1 MRNYLGIDLGQS
13 SVKVSALRP
22 NGQVLGTVRRSYR
35 TQNPGAGMAEQ
46 KPDDWV
52 SATHEA
58 IRALL
63 GDVDAKLIAGI
74 GLSAATHHA
83 VLLDAEMRPVRP
95 CILLS
100 DGRSADQARRLD
112 ADHGDD
118 ILRLGRN
125 RVTATWCLPQFI
137 WLAENEPE
145 NWARTRHILFS
156 KDYVRLSLTGFYG
169 TDLVD
174 AQGSLL
180 VNGKTD
186 NWDETLCRFAGVS
199 PAALP
204 PIADPAEIT
213 SHINAAGAQHT
224 GLIEGTP
231 VIAGCSDTAIEAL
244 SAGAVTDG
252 DVIVKLATA
261 GNVNLITSEP
271 RVSRDWITYSYPIPG
286 LAYHTQGTNSAAT
299 SLSWWQQMTQTP
311 IEELLAESEEK
322 ANPAGD
328 DVLFHPYLLGERSP
342 HWNPNLRA
350 SLTGISA
357 ATERADI
364 TRAILQGVAYSL
376 KDCFEAYGDRLH
388 GVTRAAIIG
397 GGARSA
403 LWRDLVADTLG
414 IELTYPPLADAS
426 YGAALLAMSADRGL
440 ASVLELL
447 DALEPVA
454 VSHPGV
460 RTRPD
465 RYARFTEVREALA
478 PLFSN

>member
-1 MRNYLGIDLGQS
+1 M
-13 SVKVSALRP
+13 
-22 NGQVLGTVRRSYR
+22 GTVRRSYP
-35 TQNPGAGMAEQ
+35 TQNPGPGMAEQ
-46 KPDDWV
+46 NPKDWV
-52 SATHEA
+52 TATHEA

-63 GDVDAKLIAGI
+63 NDVDATSVAGI

-83 VLLDAEMRPVRP
+83 VLFDSQMRPVRP

-100 DGRSADQARRLD
+100 DGRSADQAHRLD

-125 RVTATWCLPQFI
+125 RVTATWCLPQFV
-137 WLAENEPE
+137 WLRENEPE
-145 NWARTRHILFS
+145 NWSSTRHILFS

-180 VNGKTD
+180 VNGETN
-186 NWDETLCRFAGVS
+186 NWDDTLCRLAGVS
-199 PAALP
+199 PTALP

-213 SHINAAGAQHT
+213 SRISAAGAQQT

-244 SAGAVTDG
+244 SAGAVSDG

-261 GNVNLITSEP
+261 GNVNLITSDP

-299 SLSWWQQMTQTP
+299 SLSWWQQMTQAP
-311 IEELLAESEEK
+311 IEELLAEAEENGNRSED
-322 ANPAGD
+322 AT
-328 DVLFHPYLLGERSP
+328 LFHPYLLGERSP
-342 HWNPNLRA
+342 HWNPDLRA

-357 ATERADI
+357 STTRADI
-364 TRAILQGVAYSL
+364 TRAVLQGVAYSL
-376 KDCFEAYGDRLH
+376 KDCFEAYGGRLD
-388 GVTRAAIIG
+388 GVTHAAIIG

-414 IELTYPPLADAS
+414 IELIYPPLADAS

-440 ASVLELL
+440 ASVFELL

-454 VSHPGV
+454 VSRPGA
-460 RTRPD
+460 RSRPN